1 MVAAVCSW
9 HEHHLR
15 AIEAIGDRLSRKDRM
30 VVAAPALVE
39 AYSVLTRLPAPRRLA
54 AAEALA
60 LLDANF
66 VRGVTVVALD
76 AAAYRSL
83 LRTAPGEGV
92 TGGRIYDAII
102 AACARKARARTV
114 LTFNITHFTPFA
126 GPDLDVI
133 APPPS
138 PKT

>member
-15 AIEAIGDRLSRKDRM
+15 AIEAIGDRLSRKERLI
-30 VVAAPALVE
+30 VAAPALVE
-39 AYSVLTRLPAPRRLA
+39 AYSVLTRLPAPRRLGGT
-54 AAEALA
+54 EALT

-66 VRGVTVVALD
+66 TRGATVVALT
-76 AAAYRSL
+76 AAAYRTL
-83 LRTAPGEGV
+83 LRTAPGEQI

-102 AACARKARARTV
+102 AACARKASARTI
-114 LTFNITHFTPFA
+114 LTFNVAHFTPFA

-133 APPPS
+133 APP
-138 PKT
+138 